1 MEVFMNILVF
11 AKVVPK
17 VSDCKID
24 RETNNLI
31 RDGVR
36 SIINPPDLAAI
47 HTACELKKE
56 HGGKVVVASMGP
68 DFIKGEL
75 EVAYSMGADEIYI
88 VSSMAV
94 RGSDTLATS
103 YVLSTTAKHLGEFD
117 LVLTGTQ
124 TLDGDTGQVGPQLA
138 EKLGLNSLT
147 YTESVEVKGDE
158 VIAKRRINGGLQEES
173 AKMPALVSVLRKNI
187 NPKVKEEDKGREITV
202 LTEKDIDFDLDK
214 MGMKGSRTVVGSV
227 FAPPEAKKGVVIE
240 KNSDEEKVEEIIKIL
255 KDNKRI

>member
-31 RDGVR
+31 RDGVK

-47 HTACELKKE
+47 YTACELKKK

-88 VSSMAV
+88 ISSMAV

-103 YVLSTTAKHLGEFD
+103 YVLSTTAKHLVEFD

-147 YTESVEVKGDE
+147 YAESVEVKGDE

-173 AKMPALVSVLRKNI
+173 VKMPALVSTLRKNI
-187 NPKVKEEDKGREITV
+187 NPKKSEEMTKEVKI

-227 FAPPEAKKGVVIE
+227 FAPPEVQKGLIIE